1 MSWNTGI
8 QGLPTTQDDWMLLGL
23 GGIAGVALEFSSN
36 VATLFGIYYPAV
48 QTSPVQCQQYMAA
61 IIHSGI

>member
-8 QGLPTTQDDWMLLGL
+8 IGLPTTQDDWMLLGL
-23 GGIAGVALEFSSN
+23 GGIAGLALEFSSN

-48 QTSPVQCQQYMAA
+48 QTSPV
-61 IIHSGI
+61 

>member
-8 QGLPTTQDDWMLLGL
+8 TGLPTSYDDWMLLGL
-23 GGIAGVALEFSSN
+23 GGVAGAALEFGSN

-48 QTSPVQCQQYMAA
+48 
-61 IIHSGI
+61 